1 MNAYLSPTA
10 YVGSGCVDGPQRL
23 NYWRKQFEPARH
35 SCGTM
40 QRDLRSVPDAS
51 PERSDDGSAS
61 IAFGEFFVAHKS
73 RLFGALCIMTGN
85 RSEAEEIMQDAF
97 LAVLER
103 WDLVSRMD
111 DPEAYLFRTAMNV
124 FRQRL
129 RRASVRVRKA
139 LSVLPSDDALALIE
153 TRDEATRALALLTPR
168 ERQAIVLTA
177 YLGYTSEQAG
187 RILGIKAST
196 VRVLTTRARTAL
208 RPIEGETT

>member
-1 MNAYLSPTA
+1 
-10 YVGSGCVDGPQRL
+10 
-23 NYWRKQFEPARH
+23 
-35 SCGTM
+35 M
-40 QRDLRSVPDAS
+40 QRDLRSVPDPS
-51 PERSDDGSAS
+51 PERADDGSDS
-61 IAFGEFFVAHKS
+61 IAFEDFFVAHKS
-73 RLFGALCIMTGN
+73 RLFGALCVMTGN

-139 LSVLPSDDALALIE
+139 LSVLPSDDALALVE
-153 TRDEATRALALLTPR
+153 ARDEATHALALLTPR

-177 YLGYTSEQAG
+177 YLGYPSEAAG

-196 VRVLTTRARTAL
+196 VRVLTTRARATL
-208 RPIEGETT
+208 RPIEGDRRDR